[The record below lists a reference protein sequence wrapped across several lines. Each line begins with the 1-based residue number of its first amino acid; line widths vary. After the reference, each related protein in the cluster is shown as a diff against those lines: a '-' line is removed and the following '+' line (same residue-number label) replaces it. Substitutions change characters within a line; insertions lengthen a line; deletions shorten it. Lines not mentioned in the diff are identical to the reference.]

1 MIEKFNRLSE
11 SIINHSYR
19 SSSLMAIV
27 LMRACST
34 RVGEGKMKIVERRK
48 RKGKIDKEVNAER
61 FRN

>member
-27 LMRACST
+27 LMRACLT
-34 RVGEGKMKIVERRK
+34 RVGEGKMKIVERGREKEERK
-48 RKGKIDKEVNAER
+48 D
-61 FRN
+61 

>member
-27 LMRACST
+27 LMRACLT
-34 RVGEGKMKIVERRK
+34 RVGEGKMKIVVRGREKEERK
-48 RKGKIDKEVNAER
+48 D
-61 FRN
+61 

>member
-11 SIINHSYR
+11 SIINHHSYR

-34 RVGEGKMKIVERRK
+34 RVGEGKMKIEERGREKEERK
-48 RKGKIDKEVNAER
+48 D
-61 FRN
+61 